1 MILVIDW
8 SKMQRFNVL
17 TKINYDKC
25 GIKFGNCFSALSQT
39 GYLCSLFKT
48 HIMLKHLTTIVLLL
62 GLLQANAQVN
72 IVITGTPIVE
82 NFNGFTGA
90 GFAPTPGAGQLDAD
104 NWRITGSNEGD
115 LLFGGTKTTGDFA
128 RGTTGGN
135 ISTGGI
141 YSLLTAAGANQV
153 LYFQPTAD
161 DFTPGT
167 ITYVYKNITGTLLT
181 ELDFSYVIYLYNNEN
196 RATSLTLS
204 YSTDDIT
211 YTPVPSVDFTSFAAL
226 DVLLYTFNRS
236 VSLTG
241 LSIPNNTN
249 IYFKW
254 STDDVPGGAGNR
266 DEIGLDN
273 ITLTAGSDPIPTPT
287 VYFNNDIVYAN
298 ENDGSYAFD
307 INIATPHDCDAFM
320 TLNAISTAKSGIDY
334 SFTFPAM
341 VSFEA
346 AGPTTHTI
354 TIPLID
360 DAIPEYMETMYIELD
375 SVSPGCLI
383 TAPDFQLVFIEDSD
397 VAVIGDCENLIISQY
412 GDGTGLLN
420 NKALEIYNPTDASI
434 NLEDYYVHIYANG
447 AISPIYYFQ
456 CAGMLAPGDAY
467 VITTED
473 ANPPLLAQADT
484 TGQGAYFNGNDAV
497 VLNNGPYM
505 IDKIGVIGVDPGIT
519 GWAVGAGS
527 TTDNSLV
534 RKSNV
539 LKGNLDWATA
549 AAEWDV
555 IGPNNFTG
563 LNAHT
568 YDGCGCNAPT
578 GISFSAITN
587 ASFKVSWG
595 AVSGATKYQVWFRP
609 LGLGTPWSK
618 VNSTATTKKIVG
630 LAPATTYEV
639 KIKTICGAVTST
651 FSTIETVLTLPL
663 REGEFEQSLN
673 IYPNPGTGIFTVEL
687 PEIVDIASSI
697 TIYDLTGKVVMQQT
711 LNTNFDV
718 IQIDATSLS
727 SGNYILRVQTNNSS
741 YTEILVIE

>member
-1 MILVIDW
+1 MVTVHQLYPKLNIFVH
-8 SKMQRFNVL
+8 
-17 TKINYDKC
+17 Y
-25 GIKFGNCFSALSQT
+25 
-39 GYLCSLFKT
+39 FKT
-48 HIMLKHLTTIVLLL
+48 HIMLKHLTIIVLLL

-90 GFAPTPGAGQLDAD
+90 GFSPTPSLGQLDAD

-181 ELDFSYVIYLYNNEN
+181 QLDFSYVIYLYNNEN

-254 STDDVPGGAGNR
+254 TTDDVAGGAGNR

-298 ENDGSYAFD
+298 ENDGSYTFD
-307 INIATPHDCDAFM
+307 VNIATPHDCDAFM

-334 SFTFPAM
+334 SFVFPTM

-346 AGPTTHTI
+346 VGPTTQTI
-354 TIPLID
+354 TIPLIN
-360 DAIPEYMETMYIELD
+360 DAIPEYMEAMYIELD

-505 IDKIGVIGVDPGIT
+505 IDKIGEIGVDPGIT
-519 GWAVGAGS
+519 GWVVGAGS

-539 LKGNLDWATA
+539 VKGNLDWATA

-555 IGPNNFTG
+555 IGANNFTG
-563 LNAHT
+563 LNTHT
-568 YDGCGCNAPT
+568 YDGCGCDAPI

-587 ASFKVSWG
+587 ASFKVSWLP
-595 AVSGATKYQVWFRP
+595 VTGATKYQVWFRP
-609 LGLGTPWSK
+609 LGVGAPWSK

-639 KIKTICGAVTST
+639 KIKTICGAEAST
-651 FSTIETVLTLPL
+651 FSATATVLTLPL
-663 REGEFEQSLN
+663 REGEFEQSLT
-673 IYPNPGTGIFTVEL
+673 IYPNPGTGVFTVEL
-687 PEIVDIASSI
+687 PESAEISSNI

-711 LNTNFDV
+711 LNANTDV

-727 SGNYILRVQTNNSS
+727 SGNYILRMQTNNGS
-741 YTEILVIE
+741 YAEILVIE